1 MSKIPIFWAS
11 YMQIF
16 IIMIV
21 YVFFNKKISRQKI
34 IFNSKILSRYRVI
47 PYLTLLIVSLYL
59 LRPNNLNSSI
69 QFNQVFWLNI
79 ANCLGAAIYEEYFA
93 RGILLRAI
101 LIINKD
107 LKRIGIIISIIVA
120 SFIFSCFHIIE
131 ALESNSW
138 TEMLVTFLVGII
150 LGSIYISI
158 GSIIPCM
165 FFHFVY
171 DFTVYF
177 LKYNLSGITTFDY
190 TIICILITSII
201 ITPTI
206 YHGLLDKKFYR

>member
-1 MSKIPIFWAS
+1 MVKSTIP
-11 YMQIF
+11 
-16 IIMIV
+16 V
-21 YVFFNKKISRQKI
+21 
-34 IFNSKILSRYRVI
+34 RYRII

-120 SFIFSCFHIIE
+120 SFIF
-131 ALESNSW
+131 
-138 TEMLVTFLVGII
+138 FLLSYNRGIRI
-150 LGSIYISI
+150 
-158 GSIIPCM
+158 
-165 FFHFVY
+165 
-171 DFTVYF
+171 
-177 LKYNLSGITTFDY
+177 
-190 TIICILITSII
+190 
-201 ITPTI
+201 
-206 YHGLLDKKFYR
+206 